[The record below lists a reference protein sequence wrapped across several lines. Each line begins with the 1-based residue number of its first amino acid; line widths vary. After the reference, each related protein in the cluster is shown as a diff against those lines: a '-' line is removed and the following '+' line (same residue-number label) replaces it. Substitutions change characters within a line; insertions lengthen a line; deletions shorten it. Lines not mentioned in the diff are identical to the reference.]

1 MCVVDSVTA
10 RHPCRLLV
18 VSWRQAEVEIQQRH
32 ATNAWAGPVPDT
44 RPRMWEPPGNAFVGR
59 LESRQFLDRP
69 RTHLDFPRARHGW
82 YHCETGGPCL
92 RDGSSSTDG
101 EMERRR
107 FTDALGA
114 AGCSTR
120 TRNCHWKEQE
130 LNLRE
135 SAEAALPQSLLA
147 GLGRLLQVPGQGIQ
161 RCSLPIGRIAL
172 FFPFAKRQGGRSPPT
187 QQQTWKRQS
196 TVGSQRVPHPLA
208 AAVATASA
216 IGTEVGP

>member
-44 RPRMWEPPGNAFVGR
+44 RPRVWEPPGNVIVGR
-59 LESRQFLDRP
+59 LESRQFPGRP

-92 RDGSSSTDG
+92 MDGSSSTDG

-107 FTDALGA
+107 SHRRSGSCSLQYQDAKLP
-114 AGCSTR
+114 
-120 TRNCHWKEQE
+120 Q

-135 SAEAALPQSLLA
+135 SAEAALPQALLA

>member
-1 MCVVDSVTA
+1 M
-10 RHPCRLLV
+10 
-18 VSWRQAEVEIQQRH
+18 
-32 ATNAWAGPVPDT
+32 
-44 RPRMWEPPGNAFVGR
+44 
-59 LESRQFLDRP
+59 
-69 RTHLDFPRARHGW
+69 
-82 YHCETGGPCL
+82 
-92 RDGSSSTDG
+92 DGSSSTDG

-107 FTDALGA
+107 SHRRSGSCSLQYQDAKLP
-114 AGCSTR
+114 
-120 TRNCHWKEQE
+120 Q

-135 SAEAALPQSLLA
+135 SAEAALPQALLA
-147 GLGRLLQVPGQGIQ
+147 GLGRLLQVPGQGIH